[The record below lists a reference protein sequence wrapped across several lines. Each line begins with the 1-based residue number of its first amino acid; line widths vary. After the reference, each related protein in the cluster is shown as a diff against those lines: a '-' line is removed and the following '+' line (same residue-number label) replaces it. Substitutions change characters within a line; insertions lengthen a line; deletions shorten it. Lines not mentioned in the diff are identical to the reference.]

1 MAVVK
6 TNYVKKGKGERATA
20 KATIRYIEHRRGKDG
35 QKMSRTLFTVEGATG
50 RHEAYRMI
58 DEAEK
63 GSYFYRIVMSPDA
76 KTEDTRKDLY
86 LREITTSMIHLLEE
100 RLDTPLAWVA
110 SVHDDHT
117 EIRHVHMLAVLPTR
131 LSKEDCKALI
141 QTTTQAA
148 LEQRRQRDL
157 ALERQGKQQARK
169 EAKEAEWER
178 ER

>member
-1 MAVVK
+1 MAIVK

-157 ALERQGKQQARK
+157 AAEQQGK
-169 EAKEAEWER
+169 AKEQQTAEEEAWER

>member
-1 MAVVK
+1 MAIVK

-20 KATIRYIEHRRGKDG
+20 KATIRYMEHRRGKDG
-35 QKMSRTLFTVEGATG
+35 QKMSRTLFTVAGATG

-63 GSYFYRIVMSPDA
+63 GSYFYRIVISPDA
-76 KTEDTRKDLY
+76 KTEDTWKDLY
-86 LREITTSMIHLLEE
+86 LREITTSMIHSLEE

-117 EIRHVHMLAVLPTR
+117 AIRHVHMLAVLPTR